1 MAIPLARISLS
12 GNQYR
17 LHSLLSSEITSL
29 ENRIKYIT
37 TKFDIS
43 PDLIGELQRRSS
55 KSSLRSIARSAS
67 RDGEQSTATLDELE
81 GLLQQAVAD
90 EDYEQAG
97 KTTFDRH

>member
-1 MAIPLARISLS
+1 
-12 GNQYR
+12 
-17 LHSLLSSEITSL
+17 L

-67 RDGEQSTATLDELE
+67 KDGEQSTATLDELE

-97 KTTFDRH
+97 KTASDRYSLH